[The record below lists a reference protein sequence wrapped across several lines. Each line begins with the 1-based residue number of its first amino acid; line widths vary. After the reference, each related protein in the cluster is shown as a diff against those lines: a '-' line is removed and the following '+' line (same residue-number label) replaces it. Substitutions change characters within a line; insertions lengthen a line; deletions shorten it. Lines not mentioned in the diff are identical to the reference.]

1 MCVNLSSQIQTQAT
15 RSSLLLL
22 RTVPS
27 YEFQGV
33 IGEGHLGCLQFRA
46 MQMKEA
52 VSPWGTL
59 MLRSCWLLALLL
71 CPEPLRRGG
80 RGGGGEV
87 RINLLSPF
95 FPVASQSLDRML
107 TRHFFSLS
115 LCYSGSLNQ
124 RESQPSPE
132 GSPRHAEGI
141 CPNWLVGFSQPWMYQ
156 EDQLVGHR
164 QGLVHLNLVRVV
176 GKGGRSRAV
185 RRVVFKPCA

>member
-1 MCVNLSSQIQTQAT
+1 MCINISSQTQTQAT

-33 IGEGHLGCLQFRA
+33 TGEGQLGCLQFRA

-59 MLRSCWLLALLL
+59 MLRSCWFLALLL
-71 CPEPLRRGG
+71 CREPLRRGG

-115 LCYSGSLNQ
+115 LCYSGSLN
-124 RESQPSPE
+124 RRAKSRRLSSPCLGHLPKLAGGFQPALDVSGGPAGGPQAGAHSSE
-132 GSPRHAEGI
+132 LSAGG
-141 CPNWLVGFSQPWMYQ
+141 
-156 EDQLVGHR
+156 R
-164 QGLVHLNLVRVV
+164 QGRQEPCRQ
-176 GKGGRSRAV
+176 KGC
-185 RRVVFKPCA
+185 F